1 MRKAKTLLILGIWVI
16 VLPYLGFP
24 QSYKNILFSL
34 SGLAFVYFGYILYKE
49 NKKEKDDFDNF
60 SENHNFTER

>member
-34 SGLAFVYFGYILYKE
+34 SGLALVYFGYILYKE